1 MSNTREFTVPIFHAI
16 LTLLGTAE
24 GLIKFEPNDK
34 ERFETF
40 IQKWVEAEQFRETDP
55 RQFLLLFGE
64 GLAIFITLPDYVRDA
79 QDRAS
84 GKYLLKGPI
93 DHALLVA
100 GSVAYTARIRVT
112 FTEEG
117 SVFS

>member
-1 MSNTREFTVPIFHAI
+1 MSNTQELTVPIFHAI

-34 ERFETF
+34 EKYKAFVG
-40 IQKWVEAEQFRETDP
+40 IWINADKFREDNP
-55 RQFLLLFGE
+55 REFLLLFGE

-100 GSVAYTARIRVT
+100 GSIASKARIRVT